1 MIHGGFCLIVWN
13 SEAFWF
19 FYKSIVSNYIGF
31 GGSVDLAAILDF
43 VDSGHDLI
51 IVADTNA
58 SDLIREIATECGV
71 DFDEVCISLF
81 RIIPTK
87 IILCSTFQFHPVYT
101 CCLVVKF
108 CILIKN
114 FTN

>member
-1 MIHGGFCLIVWN
+1 M
-13 SEAFWF
+13 
-19 FYKSIVSNYIGF
+19 
-31 GGSVDLAAILDF
+31 AAILDF

-81 RIIPTK
+81 TFISTK
-87 IILCSTFQFHPVYT
+87 ISLCSTVQFHPVFT
-101 CCLVVKF
+101 CCFVVKF

-114 FTN
+114 FTK

>member
-1 MIHGGFCLIVWN
+1 MYLFIN
-13 SEAFWF
+13 K
-19 FYKSIVSNYIGF
+19 YIVSNYIGF

-51 IVADTNA
+51 VVADTNA

-81 RIIPTK
+81 TFIPTK
-87 IILCSTFQFHPVYT
+87 IILCSTFQFYLVFT
-101 CCLVVKF
+101 CCFVVKF
-108 CILIKN
+108 SISIKN